1 MVISLSH
8 ETTIRLLSFVSVL
21 LCIALWEWY
30 TPRRNLNLPRSQRWP
45 ANLGMVVVDSLAVR
59 LLIPVLAVGAAV
71 KAVEQGWGLFN
82 LLATPFWLAFVISLL
97 LLDIAIYAQ
106 HVIFHKVPL
115 LWRLHRMH
123 HSDIELDVST
133 ALRFHPLEIILS
145 MLFKVMLVVLLGIPA
160 EAVLF
165 FEILLNATAMFNHGN
180 VRIPA
185 QLDRVLRW
193 FLVTPDMHRVH
204 HSLYREETDSNFG
217 FNLPWWDY
225 LFGTYRPQP
234 RHGHR
239 GMMIGLRSFR
249 DRRSQ
254 RLFWLLLQ
262 PFLPTPAPPRSQNSD
277 L

>member
-1 MVISLSH
+1 MAILLHH

-21 LCIALWEWY
+21 LCMALWEWY

-123 HSDIELDVST
+123 HSDIEIDVST

-234 RHGHR
+234 RHGHI
-239 GMMIGLRSFR
+239 GMMIGLGSLR

-262 PFLPTPAPPRSQNSD
+262 PFLPTPVPSQSQDGD